1 MLFGAGWWFALLQG
15 KKKGEERERNRD
27 DSGNLCFMLTFIFDS
42 KEAKHRSGVSFRRI
56 YLKTGGAGDPEQDV
70 QTLLC

>member
-1 MLFGAGWWFALLQG
+1 MLCFRE
-15 KKKGEERERNRD
+15 KKGRERETEMTVAI
-27 DSGNLCFMLTFIFDS
+27 FMLTFIFDS